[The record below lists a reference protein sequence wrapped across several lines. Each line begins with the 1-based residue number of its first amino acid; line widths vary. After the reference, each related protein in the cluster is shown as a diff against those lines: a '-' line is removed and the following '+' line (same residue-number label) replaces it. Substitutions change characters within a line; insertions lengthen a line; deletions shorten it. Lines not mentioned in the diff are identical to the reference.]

1 MIDFL
6 KRLLGIKPRP
16 QVYAT
21 EVKPCLFCG
30 GRHIRFV
37 RGTFYNPD
45 SLVCNDCGFSFKRY
59 LAYLLIREWDG
70 LPRKEHTK

>member
-16 QVYAT
+16 KVYAT
-21 EVKPCLFCG
+21 NISPCPLCG
-30 GRHIRFV
+30 GRHIRIV
-37 RGTFYNPD
+37 CGISYR
-45 SLVCNDCGFSFKRY
+45 LVCNDCGFRTTGY
-59 LAYLLIREWDG
+59 VPYLLIREWES